1 MLNLSLNN
9 FDYLN
14 ASSSL
19 FDSNL
24 IETIQLT
31 HNKLNAENICA
42 IEERVNNNATLAT
55 KKPKVLLYP
64 QLVAHSSDLCGFLTS
79 RDFDARDGMGPRM
92 NSCAEF
98 EKRLYAS
105 GACDIIKKRK
115 QEWARFMGV
124 DVVDEPDDESG
135 YTYQLQGRPVT
146 KSQVT
151 NTNISAY
158 IGIVLANCL
167 LVVSVGLAIWII
179 YRKLRA

>member
-9 FDYLN
+9 LDYLN

-42 IEERVNNNATLAT
+42 IEERVNNAQAN

-64 QLVAHSSDLCGFLTS
+64 QLVAHSSDMCGFLTS
-79 RDFDARDGMGPRM
+79 RGFDARDGMGPRM

-115 QEWARFMGV
+115 QEWARFIGV
-124 DVVDEPDDESG
+124 EVVDEPDESG

-146 KSQVT
+146 KFPVT
-151 NTNISAY
+151 KENISAY